1 MRRLEGMSDRSTFM
15 KLREDEREVRK
26 SLIINAAMKLFE
38 EKSFHDIGMRD
49 IAAEAGVS
57 AASIYR
63 YFPSRDDLF
72 VEALIQDIN
81 SIEGLLEQRLTN
93 GGTIE
98 DLAVAVVDYLID
110 NEATFQMMC
119 HFMIRGE
126 VNTRALKKFN
136 AVQRY
141 FLKMFD
147 EMVKR
152 AGGAENIRFFS
163 HAFFASLAGVV
174 MTFRNYPG
182 RNFDERRRYM
192 HKLALLIMRE
202 GNSLDEDI
210 FEKDLAEIR
219 SKKAE

>member
-1 MRRLEGMSDRSTFM
+1 MTEQSTFM

-26 SLIINAAMKLFE
+26 QLIISAAMTLFD
-38 EKSFHDIGMRD
+38 EKSFHEIGMRD

-81 SIEGLLEQRLTN
+81 KIENELEERIN
-93 GGTIE
+93 AGGSLDE
-98 DLAVAVVDYLID
+98 LAIAVVDYLID
-110 NEATFQMMC
+110 NESTFQMMC

-126 VNTRALKKFN
+126 INERALKKFN

-141 FLKMFD
+141 FLNMFD
-147 EMVKR
+147 KAVSR
-152 AGGAENIRFFS
+152 AEGASNIRFFT

-174 MTFRNYPG
+174 LTFRNYPG
-182 RNFDERRRYM
+182 RSHEERREYM
-192 HKLALLIMRE
+192 HRLALLIIKE
-202 GNSLDEDI
+202 GNALGKEI
-210 FEKDLAEIR
+210 MEKDISEIR
-219 SKKAE
+219 KEMDEKK